1 MITKNLKIQIKQ
13 KQEEYKKISEELKL
27 IREIEKENQQKIL
40 DQFNFEEEDT
50 SKRIVDPG
58 NDFLMSESD
67 FIDYLKKVFTLHQ
80 QKGLNIETYED
91 DPGYEK
97 EKELKNIEN
106 DLIDL
111 AVLTIPSYMEKE
123 KETIEKTKNHWKYRQ
138 KTIDLIMRLQ
148 V

>member
-1 MITKNLKIQIKQ
+1 MITKKLKIQIKQ
-13 KQEEYKKISEELKL
+13 KQEAYKKVSEELEK
-27 IREIEKENQQKIL
+27 IRKIENSNQQKVL
-40 DQFNFEEEDT
+40 DEFYFINEET
-50 SKRIVDPG
+50 QKRITKPDH
-58 NDFLMSESD
+58 DFLMSESD
-67 FIDYLKKVFTLHQ
+67 FIEYLKKVFDLH
-80 QKGLNIETYED
+80 KKSGLDIKTYED
-91 DPGYEK
+91 DPCYQK

-123 KETIEKTKNHWKYRQ
+123 KESIGKTKNHWKYRQ